1 MAGAEAMTPEQMESK
16 LKKLIG
22 YVNRLVE
29 HVNKLERRI
38 DIIEHAAEHRQKP
51 STIRQ
56 LTGEDE

>member
-1 MAGAEAMTPEQMESK
+1 MESK
-16 LKKLIG
+16 LKKLIE

-38 DIIEHAAEHRQKP
+38 DVIEHAAEHKQQP
-51 STIRQ
+51 STIHQ

>member
-1 MAGAEAMTPEQMESK
+1 MTPEQMESK

-22 YVNRLVE
+22 YVNRFVE

-38 DIIEHAAEHRQKP
+38 DVIEHAAEHKQKP